1 MSSVL
6 LGIHSTVLARQR
18 SIAVACPRAVAQHRR
33 RLLPALAGR
42 IGALVGSARWPV
54 RIGAL
59 SLQACAVAVF
69 APTARPG

>member
-1 MSSVL
+1 
-6 LGIHSTVLARQR
+6 
-18 SIAVACPRAVAQHRR
+18 
-33 RLLPALAGR
+33 LAGR

>member
-42 IGALVGSARWPV
+42 IGAL
-54 RIGAL
+54 